1 VARCDGRHVLSLA
14 SIVSRMR
21 IAVFCSSSPTI
32 DNKYVELAYE
42 LGQGIATS
50 SNELVT
56 GGGHI
61 SMMGA
66 VSRGARDA
74 KGKTVGVIPQA
85 LVDIEFADHDND
97 ELHIVETMG
106 QRKHMIT
113 DISDAFI
120 TLPGGAGTLEE
131 FFEIWVGHYLKFHT
145 KPVVILDPF
154 GIYAPLHELI
164 VHLEDEKF
172 IKPGMREIVQWTTT
186 VDEAL
191 KACGA

>member
-1 VARCDGRHVLSLA
+1 
-14 SIVSRMR
+14 MR

-42 LGQGIATS
+42 LGQGIAATA
-50 SNELVT
+50 NELVT

-66 VSRGARDA
+66 VSRGARD
-74 KGKTVGVIPQA
+74 KGGKTIGVIPQA

-97 ELHIVETMG
+97 ELHVVETMG

-154 GIYAPLHELI
+154 EVYTPLHELI
-164 VHLEDEKF
+164 VHLEEEKF
-172 IKPGMREIVQWTTT
+172 IKPGMREIIRWTTN
-186 VDEAL
+186 VQDAL
-191 KACGA
+191 KACGV

>member
-1 VARCDGRHVLSLA
+1 
-14 SIVSRMR
+14 MR

-32 DNKYVELAYE
+32 DNKYVQLAYD
-42 LGQGIATS
+42 LGQAIAAS

-66 VSRGARDA
+66 VSRGARDN
-74 KGKTVGVIPQA
+74 KGKTIGVIPQA
-85 LVDIEFADHDND
+85 LVYIEFADHDND
-97 ELHIVETMG
+97 ELHVVETMG

-154 GIYAPLHELI
+154 GIYAPLHELMI
-164 VHLEDEKF
+164 HLEQENF
-172 IKPGMREIVQWTTT
+172 IKPGMRDIVKLTTT
-186 VDEAL
+186 VEEAL
-191 KACGA
+191 KVCSA

>member
-1 VARCDGRHVLSLA
+1 
-14 SIVSRMR
+14 MR

-32 DNKYVELAYE
+32 HNKYVELAYE
-42 LGQGIATS
+42 LGKGIASS

-74 KGKTVGVIPQA
+74 AGKTIGVIPQA

-113 DISDAFI
+113 DISDAFV

-131 FFEIWVGHYLKFHT
+131 FFEIWVGHYLKFHS

-154 GIYAPLHELI
+154 EVYAPLHELI
-164 VHLEDEKF
+164 LHLEEEKF
-172 IKPGMREIVQWTTT
+172 IKPGMRDIVQWTTT
-186 VDEAL
+186 VEDAL
-191 KACGA
+191 RACQK

>member
-1 VARCDGRHVLSLA
+1 
-14 SIVSRMR
+14 MR

-32 DNKYVELAYE
+32 DTKYVELAYE
-42 LGQGIATS
+42 LGQGIAGS

-66 VSRGARDA
+66 VSRGARD
-74 KGKTVGVIPQA
+74 KGGKTVGVIPQA

-97 ELHIVETMG
+97 ELHVVETMG

-164 VHLEDEKF
+164 LHLEEEKF
-172 IKPGMREIVQWTTT
+172 IKPGMRDIVQWTTN
-186 VDEAL
+186 VDDAL